1 MDRLFPRKLASMTLA
16 CTLALLDGCGGGDG
30 ASSTEGPT
38 ADSLASKS
46 VVLVSPGPNLVSR
59 WHAVATST
67 INVPSTPTGAT
78 PEERVGGPDLAT
90 VQIAVYDAVIAI
102 AGTHKP
108 FATTPLAPA
117 SGASMDAAINEAAYR
132 VLLGLF
138 PSRSALPNPS
148 DSYQG
153 MYESEM
159 AKIADGSAKA
169 RGIALGAEVAR
180 ATLALRAN
188 DGRSVALPPFVAG
201 TGPGE
206 FQPSNP
212 NLVNRVSPYIRPF
225 VLSGVDQ
232 FRPDPPPAL
241 TSALYATDLNEVKAY
256 GGAVSALRTPEQLEI
271 ARFNTESP
279 AVQAPRNLR
288 RLATTQDSL
297 AENARLLAM
306 LTVAS
311 ADASLACFDA
321 KYTYLFWRPRTAIP
335 QADLDGNPATEV
347 DGGWLPVV
355 PTPNHP
361 EYPAAH
367 ACALS
372 SISETL
378 RGFFGTKKVAFDWD
392 STVTA
397 TTRHYAT
404 TDEFIR
410 EGMDARVWGG
420 MHFRN
425 STEVGAHIGRKTAQ
439 WMMRDHFQPTS
450 K

>member
-1 MDRLFPRKLASMTLA
+1 MNRSLLSAFLTLTLA
-16 CTLALLDGCGGGDG
+16 ACGGGGGSVD
-30 ASSTEGPT
+30 APT
-38 ADSLASKS
+38 ADPLASPKS
-46 VVLVSPGPNLVSR
+46 VVLVSHGANLVSR
-59 WHAVATST
+59 WHDAATTT
-67 INVPSTPTGAT
+67 INVPSSPTGAT
-78 PEERVGGPDLAT
+78 PEERVNGGGTDIAT
-90 VQIAVYDAVIAI
+90 VQIAVYDAVMAI
-102 AGTHKP
+102 TGTHQP
-108 FATTPLAPA
+108 FATTPVAPA
-117 SGASMDAAINEAAYR
+117 GGASIEAAVNEAAYR

-138 PSRSALPNPS
+138 PSRSTNYQSLY
-148 DSYQG
+148 DS
-153 MYESEM
+153 EL
-159 AKIADGSAKA
+159 AKIADGSAKV

-201 TGPGE
+201 TGPGQ

-212 NLVNRVSPYIRPF
+212 NLVGRVNPYIRPF
-225 VLSGVDQ
+225 VLNGVDQ
-232 FRPDPPPAL
+232 FRPEPPPAL

-256 GGAVSALRTPEQLEI
+256 GGAVSAMRTAEQLEI

-279 AVQAPRNLR
+279 ALQAPRNLR
-288 RLATTQDSL
+288 RLATTQDGI

-306 LTVAS
+306 LTVAY

-347 DGGWLPVV
+347 DAGWLPVV

-378 RGFFGTKKVAFDWD
+378 RGYFGTKKVAFDWD

-425 STEVGAHIGRKTAQ
+425 STEVGAHVGRKTAQ

>member
-1 MDRLFPRKLASMTLA
+1 MTRRFPAKLATVTCA
-16 CTLALLDGCGGGDG
+16 CALALLTACGGGG
-30 ASSTEGPT
+30 STEAPT
-38 ADSLASKS
+38 ADSLAAAKS
-46 VVLVSPGPNLVSR
+46 VVLVSAGPNLVSR
-59 WHAVATST
+59 WHEAATTT
-67 INVPSTPTGAT
+67 INVPASPTGAT
-78 PEERVGGPDLAT
+78 PEERVGGGPDIAT
-90 VQIAVYDAVIAI
+90 VQVAVYDAVIAI
-102 AGTHKP
+102 TGTHRP
-108 FATTPLAPA
+108 FATTPVAPA
-117 SGASMDAAINEAAYR
+117 AGASIEAAVNEAAYR

-138 PSRSALPNPS
+138 PSRSAN
-148 DSYQG
+148 YQSL
-153 MYESEM
+153 YDTEM
-159 AKIADGSAKA
+159 AKVADGSAKA
-169 RGIALGAEVAR
+169 RGIAVGAEVAR

-188 DGRSVALPPFVAG
+188 DGRTVALPPFVAG
-201 TGPGE
+201 TGPGQ
-206 FQPSNP
+206 FQPANP
-212 NLVNRVSPYIRPF
+212 NLAGRINPYIRPF
-225 VLSGVDQ
+225 ALDSVDQ
-232 FRPDPPPAL
+232 FRPEPPPAL
-241 TSALYATDLNEVKAY
+241 TSELYAADLNEVKAY
-256 GGAVSALRTPEQLEI
+256 GGAVSTLRTAEQLEI

-279 AVQAPRNLR
+279 ALQAPRNLR
-288 RLATTQDSL
+288 RLATTQDSI

-306 LTVAS
+306 LTVAY

-335 QADLDGNPATEV
+335 AADLDGNPATAA
-347 DGGWLPVV
+347 DPGWLPVV

-367 ACALS
+367 ACALA

-378 RGFFGTKKVAFDWD
+378 RGYFGTKKVGFDWD

-410 EGMDARVWGG
+410 EAMDARVWGG

-439 WMMRDHFQPTS
+439 WVMRNHFQQFS

>member
-1 MDRLFPRKLASMTLA
+1 MDRLFPDNFARVTVA
-16 CTLALLDGCGGGDG
+16 CLLALLGGCGGGD
-30 ASSTEGPT
+30 ATST
-38 ADSLASKS
+38 ADGPSADPLSAKS
-46 VVLVSPGPNLVSR
+46 IVLVSHGPNLVSR
-59 WHAVATST
+59 WHEAATTT
-67 INVPSTPTGAT
+67 INVPASPTGAT
-78 PEERVGGPDLAT
+78 PEERVGGGPDIAT
-90 VQIAVYDAVIAI
+90 VQVAVYDAVMAI
-102 AGTHKP
+102 TGTHQP
-108 FATTPLAPA
+108 FATTPIAPA
-117 SGASMDAAINEAAYR
+117 AGASIEAAVNEAAYR

-138 PSRSALPNPS
+138 PSRSANYQALY
-148 DSYQG
+148 DS
-153 MYESEM
+153 EL

-188 DGRSVALPPFVAG
+188 DGRSVALAPFVAG
-201 TGPGE
+201 TEVGQ

-212 NLVNRVSPYIRPF
+212 NLAGRINPYIRPF
-225 VLSGVDQ
+225 ALSSVDQ
-232 FRPDPPPAL
+232 FRPEPPPAL
-241 TSALYATDLNEVKAY
+241 TSALYAADLNEVKAY
-256 GGAVSALRTPEQLEI
+256 GGAVSALRTAEQLEI

-288 RLATTQDSL
+288 RLATTQDNI

-306 LTVAS
+306 LTVAY

-335 QADLDGNPATEV
+335 LADLDGNPATV
-347 DGGWLPVV
+347 ADAGWLPVV

-367 ACALS
+367 ACALG

-378 RGFFGTKKVAFDWD
+378 RGFFGTKKIAFDWD

-397 TTRHYAT
+397 TTRHYST

-410 EGMDARVWGG
+410 EAMDARVWGG

-439 WMMRDHFQPTS
+439 WMMRDHFQPSS

>member
-1 MDRLFPRKLASMTLA
+1 MNRLFRGHVTTITFA
-16 CTLALLDGCGGGDG
+16 CTLALLGGCGGGDG
-30 ASSTEGPT
+30 ASTAEGPT
-38 ADSLASKS
+38 ADALAARS
-46 VVLVSPGPNLVSR
+46 VALVPAEPNLVSR

-67 INVPSTPTGAT
+67 INVPSAPTGAT

-90 VQIAVYDAVIAI
+90 VQIAVYDTAMAI

-108 FATTPLAPA
+108 FATTPSPPV
-117 SGASMDAAINEAAYR
+117 SGASIDAAINEAAYR

-138 PSRSALPNPS
+138 PSRSALPTAGEG
-148 DSYQG
+148 YQA
-153 MYESEM
+153 MYDSEM
-159 AKIADGSAKA
+159 AKIAAGSAKVL
-169 RGIALGAEVAR
+169 GIALGADVAR

-201 TGPGE
+201 TGLGQ
-206 FQPSNP
+206 FQPSGP
-212 NLVNRVSPYIRPF
+212 NLAGRASPYIRPF
-225 VLSGVDQ
+225 VLASVDQ
-232 FRPDPPPAL
+232 FRPEPPPAL

-256 GGAVSALRTPEQLEI
+256 GGAVSALRTAEQLEI

-288 RLATTQDSL
+288 RLATTQDGL

-335 QADLDGNPATEV
+335 QADLDGNPATDV
-347 DGGWLPVV
+347 DAGWLPVV
-355 PTPNHP
+355 TTPNHP

-378 RGFFGTKKVAFDWD
+378 RGFFGTKKVAFAWD

-410 EGMDARVWGG
+410 EGMNARIWGG
-420 MHFRN
+420 MHYRN